1 MSKRIHDDAE
11 PDHCKRHKAIDIDA
25 LVHVPD
31 ADVSETLLQELTE
44 RIIRLEQEKAEYQVI
59 AGRAAQELAQTRSMP
74 HDIVIRFG
82 KQLQEM
88 HEENGRV
95 ERRIEQV
102 TAEFHKIHEAF
113 KETKKEH
120 DELRKMS
127 LHEFMSRRS
136 ECPVCMEHKRMC
148 VMMPCFHT
156 CCQRCVIKWG
166 KEKPLECPTCKT
178 PVTFTHDFETGL
190 WHSDRW

>member
-11 PDHCKRHKAIDIDA
+11 ADHCKRHKAIDIDA
-25 LVHVPD
+25 LIHVPD
-31 ADVSETLLQELTE
+31 ADVSETLLKELTE

-59 AGRAAQELAQTRSMP
+59 AGRASQELAQTRGMP
-74 HDIVIRFG
+74 HAQ
-82 KQLQEM
+82 QLQE
-88 HEENGRV
+88 NNR
-95 ERRIEQV
+95 V
-102 TAEFHKIHEAF
+102 TAELHKIHRAF
-113 KETKKEH
+113 EETKKER
-120 DELRKMS
+120 DELRQMS

-148 VMMPCFHT
+148 VMIPCFHT